1 MKKFAT
7 LFLFALTFSLQ
18 AQITYKASDG
28 PKPGIKVESV
38 DLDDISGFD
47 LQDFIQPGGN
57 QQWDISGPDGE
68 DFTTAYISVN
78 DLPFKNLF
86 PGSNMA
92 SVPVPNDDSSYTMME
107 ASSAGLYIY
116 GLYSPGMP
124 IVFNN
129 KMTLVKYPLQF
140 GDSFQNDVTANF
152 DAGGFPA
159 QVNYMTNATAD
170 SWGTMKT
177 NEGSFACLKLKTIQ
191 LVEISILGV
200 PFGSQTNTTHSWLT
214 SGKAEPIADL
224 SFVEFEDNTGIIQDT
239 SITYLKDQEIVSTR
253 DELAAGSGLRIAP
266 NPASSY
272 AVVQLSEGSYR
283 EAEYSLIDA
292 HGKSVRTGHS
302 QHGQPIRI
310 ELEGLPAG
318 NYLVLLTLDNE
329 RSLFDILNKL

>member
-7 LFLFALTFSLQ
+7 LFLFALTLGLQ

-28 PKPGIKVESV
+28 PKPGTKIESA
-38 DLDDISGFD
+38 DLLDISGFD
-47 LQDFIQPGGN
+47 LQDFVQPGGN

-68 DFTTAYISVN
+68 DYTTAYISVN
-78 DLPFKNLF
+78 DLPFKSLF

-92 SVPVPNDDSSYTMME
+92 SVSVPNDDSSYTMME
-107 ASSAGLYIY
+107 AGSAGLYIH

-140 GDSFQNDVTANF
+140 GDNFQNDVTANF

-159 QVNYMTNATAD
+159 QVNYMTNATAEA
-170 SWGTMKT
+170 WGTMKT

-200 PFGSQTNTTHSWLT
+200 PFGSQTITTHSWLA
-214 SGKAEPIADL
+214 SGKAEPVADL

-239 SITYLKDQEIVSTR
+239 SISYLKDQEIVATR
-253 DELAAGSGLRIAP
+253 DEIKISTGIRIAP
-266 NPASSY
+266 NPASTY
-272 AVVQLSEGSYR
+272 AIVQLAEGSYL
-283 EAEYSLIDA
+283 EAEYFLIDA
-292 HGKSVRTGHS
+292 HGKSVRTGRS
-302 QHGQPIRI
+302 QSGQPIRI
-310 ELEGLPAG
+310 ELEGLPTG
-318 NYLVLLTLDNE
+318 NYLVLVTLDNE
-329 RSLFDILNKL
+329 RSLFDIVNKI